1 VAKFFTKSP
10 IGGRKYR
17 LPVILNIRN
26 PKVFAE
32 FIEDD
37 EKTYGLAEMYV
48 KNGEKDGIINGTEG
62 KTRTEYIAFKP
73 EQIHI
78 LSKSEVEKL
87 KKINANYDAE
97 LAALKSGAE
106 SQDQVAALKKPKP
119 KATPKTAKKK
129 SWKDAANDDLGRMFR
144 RVAST
149 IGVEVI
155 GD

>member
-1 VAKFFTKSP
+1 IVTEPKPETPSVEQQVADIERRRQEDINKNIIAPIFPETQIKTVLYHNTDDQFDKFREIPVAKFFTKSP

-62 KTRTEYIAFKP
+62 KTRTEYR
-73 EQIHI
+73 
-78 LSKSEVEKL
+78 S
-87 KKINANYDAE
+87 
-97 LAALKSGAE
+97 
-106 SQDQVAALKKPKP
+106 
-119 KATPKTAKKK
+119 
-129 SWKDAANDDLGRMFR
+129 
-144 RVAST
+144 
-149 IGVEVI
+149 
-155 GD
+155 